1 MPVGAEM
8 GARAISH
15 TSPRGGLHVRPPVP
29 SEAHLE
35 NAALG
40 VDVGHPEH
48 DDGPPVVV
56 HCGARG
62 SERGLTARSPGA
74 LAVRG
79 GPQGPCWVPR
89 DGGKG
94 RPLCVQDGG
103 WVGEVPS
110 GNRNGHTGREGQVHS
125 PKSIP
130 SDTLPRATESRMA
143 PRPFSQAWGGKART
157 QTRHQGAVPPLAPL
171 RPNSPCPPSTHLLVL
186 LQGNAGLSPILGL
199 DEEQLVP
206 LDVLQDALQG
216 GQGEVR
222 MWAADGGFKDGGVL
236 LKLSSATLSPGLSL
250 PSGDQGRVVA
260 GSSLTSLENPVIP
273 GGNQS
278 PSSGQVGQAGG
289 PGDPSGCSTP
299 SL

>member
-1 MPVGAEM
+1 M
-8 GARAISH
+8 
-15 TSPRGGLHVRPPVP
+15 
-29 SEAHLE
+29 
-35 NAALG
+35 
-40 VDVGHPEH
+40 
-48 DDGPPVVV
+48 
-56 HCGARG
+56 
-62 SERGLTARSPGA
+62 
-74 LAVRG
+74 
-79 GPQGPCWVPR
+79 
-89 DGGKG
+89 
-94 RPLCVQDGG
+94 QDGG

-171 RPNSPCPPSTHLLVL
+171 HPNSPCPPSTHLLVL

-216 GQGEVR
+216 GRGEVR

-236 LKLSSATLSPGLSL
+236 LKLSSATDSGVTGHPVPWPQPALWGPGE
-250 PSGDQGRVVA
+250 GGGRVQSHFFGKPCDPRREPIPIFWTSGA
-260 GSSLTSLENPVIP
+260 GRWP
-273 GGNQS
+273 G
-278 PSSGQVGQAGG
+278 
-289 PGDPSGCSTP
+289 
-299 SL
+299 